1 MDFEEGNQKLQEIV
15 KKLEKGDVS
24 LEESTKLYEQ
34 GVSIAKDCAKIL
46 TDCKGKVTILKD
58 ELSQITEGDENNY

>member
-34 GVSIAKDCAKIL
+34 GVAIAKECAKVL
-46 TDCKGKVTILKD
+46 ADCKGKVTILKE
-58 ELSQITEGDENNY
+58 ELSRITDGEEND